1 MSSES
6 SPQALPSVKRAMPS
20 PSGKRSPG
28 RQLLGGAGG
37 GGAAA
42 SSGALPGGGAD
53 FAEFSVLS
61 RTAGYEAAAAQ
72 RERKR
77 EAAQARLLAS
87 LSRAD
92 RIRQEARQRERQAWW
107 LTILRLPPR
116 QRRLE
121 AAFRDGRGF
130 SSAVRTL
137 KGHWRVALFVKVAK
151 RKASGALLKRFLLD
165 QVKTHGSLRVEG
177 SFWNTMR
184 LFRWRVVQMQRW
196 VRAFLYIRAARLHAM
211 GRAWER
217 VRHEEQRAVLDA
229 ASARCALLRA
239 ERRRSVIAMERAQRE
254 ALGGGSSSDE
264 GERAGGRRGRRRP
277 RGGKAAAGGAAG
289 GRPRSP
295 AQQQRLSPVRS
306 PVRSP
311 VSSGR
316 RAPAPGLSRLSPAS
330 SRGHSRAGSPMGS
343 PMGSPRR
350 SATELSRR
358 LLADGQRIAALL
370 TASER
375 ALAPAQAPAQQQ
387 LQEVQQRLEAG
398 GGAAVD
404 AAAAADRAAV
414 GGAAELERMKRRQA
428 AYKHFVYEEAKR
440 EALATMLRQR
450 RLAFSE
456 RAFESFREKFATARH
471 VPAELDVANVR
482 AVLFPPQKSAAEE
495 AAEARRARQ
504 QQLIVAQGGDEAE
517 LEGLLAPGARKVNW
531 ESFSVGL
538 YVPLLAAEGRAELFE
553 AVVGAVVKSR
563 LATWSAVEEEAR
575 RAKEDH
581 RRQLLEDR
589 RAARAEAN
597 AAALDAW
604 ENRVQIAER
613 YNSVE
618 AEEARQRELAEQ
630 RGLLEE
636 QREIRQAAQHARQEA
651 AAALGRAEDGMGPVS
666 RDPEAAAAM
675 AAAAA
680 GRTEHEEDAVAAVEA
695 ELAAAHDLC
704 ARRVLARAAVA
715 KSKAQTAADA
725 LLEGTALAEDAAT
738 EAGVG
743 GAVARLKELYQ
754 GHLNVPLLE
763 RARGLAERLRRRAA
777 LSAALGG
784 LRELGAR
791 DPANVRS
798 GVGAAAAVEAALR
811 AGEGAEE
818 QSEEGQAQA
827 AVAAELRAALC
838 RATVVAAAAF
848 LAGAVCGE
856 RRRHADDLES
866 LDAVLEE
873 LRKEQTR
880 HRLPLAAQDSLLD
893 GVSLS
898 ERLWLEIG
906 LSDPLG
912 AMERREAGSREA
924 SAALEE
930 NLRRAEAL
938 EDEEEVR
945 AAAAA
950 APLLLLL
957 LLRLLAAVCRWPVC
971 RLPGSLLVIAAH

>member
-1 MSSES
+1 MPIKHQSKGVGFVHAPSMSRRQVEPSLPS
-6 SPQALPSVKRAMPS
+6 SPQALPSVKTATPS

-28 RQLLGGAGG
+28 RQLLGGAGE

-42 SSGALPGGGAD
+42 SSGALPGTGAD

-77 EAAQARLLAS
+77 EAAQVRLLAS

-196 VRAFLYIRAARLHAM
+196 VRAFLHIRAARLHAM

-254 ALGGGSSSDE
+254 AMGGGSSSDE
-264 GERAGGRRGRRRP
+264 GESAGGRRGRRRP
-277 RGGKAAAGGAAG
+277 RGGKAAAGRAAG

-295 AQQQRLSPVRS
+295 AQQQRL
-306 PVRSP
+306 SP

-375 ALAPAQAPAQQQ
+375 ALAPAHAPAQQQ
-387 LQEVQQRLEAG
+387 LQEVQQRLEVG
-398 GGAAVD
+398 GGAAAD
-404 AAAAADRAAV
+404 DAAAADRAAV
-414 GGAAELERMKRRQA
+414 GGTAELERMKRRQA

-440 EALATMLRQR
+440 EALVAMLRKR

-504 QQLIVAQGGDEAE
+504 QRLIVAQGGDEAE
-517 LEGLLAPGARKVNW
+517 LEGLLAPSTRKVNW

-589 RAARAEAN
+589 RAARADAN

-725 LLEGTALAEDAAT
+725 LLDGTALAEDAAT

-866 LDAVLEE
+866 LDAALEE

-912 AMERREAGSREA
+912 AMERREAGGREA
-924 SAALEE
+924 SAALED

-938 EDEEEVR
+938 EEEEEVR
-945 AAAAA
+945 AAAA
-950 APLLLLL
+950 PLLLPP
-957 LLRLLAAVCRWPVC
+957 LRCC
-971 RLPGSLLVIAAH
+971 CCC